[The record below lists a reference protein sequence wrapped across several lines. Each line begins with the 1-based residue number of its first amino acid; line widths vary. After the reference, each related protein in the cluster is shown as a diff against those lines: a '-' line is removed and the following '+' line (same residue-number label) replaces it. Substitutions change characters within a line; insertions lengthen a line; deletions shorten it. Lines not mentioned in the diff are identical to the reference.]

1 MMIEHPLLQTRLLQA
16 HALEAAGHLG
26 QAEGALEGIL
36 TDWPLQVEALMRL
49 SRLAQNRGDAAR
61 AVNLLEQAWQQQ
73 PTNPPC
79 ALDLAFAHL
88 AAQQPQQAMAVLEA
102 ALANAPS
109 FFPAWLLLGE
119 VRETEGDARGAL
131 KAWYQAVTRAQRAGH
146 WHDQVGTPPHMLDA
160 VIHAIR
166 VVREGRRELFFG
178 AYDDLRQRFGD
189 SDLRR
194 VDRALAGYLG
204 DWDATPPDSRQRP
217 RFFYMPDL
225 PAQPYLDPGLQP
237 WAPVL
242 REAYPQIRD
251 EALRVYGE
259 DGNFANFVQL
269 KGQARMQDF
278 VDGNGPAP
286 AWEALF
292 FWRHGQRHDS
302 THARCPQTSAV
313 LDSIELCRVEDEAPE
328 ICFSTL
334 LPGSNIR
341 PHHGVTNTRSV
352 MHLPLVV
359 PPDCALNV
367 IGVGEHHW
375 RAGELMMFDDT
386 YRHEAWNRSSSVRII
401 LLMDCWNP
409 HLSAVEK
416 LAVRQLVETIS
427 GLHRG
432 EQAGRSDTDED

>member
-1 MMIEHPLLQTRLLQA
+1 MTTEHPLLQTRLLQA
-16 HALEAAGHLG
+16 QALEAAGHVG
-26 QAEGALEGIL
+26 QAEHALERIL
-36 TDWPLQVEALMRL
+36 IDWPLQVEALMRL

-61 AVNLLEQAWQQQ
+61 AVDLLQQALQQQ
-73 PTNPPC
+73 PANPAC

-88 AAQQPQQAMAVLEA
+88 AAQQPHQAMAVLEA
-102 ALANAPS
+102 LLATEPS

-119 VRETEGDARGAL
+119 VRETEGDPRGAL

-146 WHDQVGTPPHMLDA
+146 WHDEASTPAHMLAA

-166 VVREGRRELFFG
+166 VVREGRRELLFG
-178 AYDDLRQRFGD
+178 AYDDLRKRFGD

-242 REAYPQIRD
+242 RDAYPRIRD
-251 EALRVYGE
+251 EALQVYGE
-259 DGNFANFVQL
+259 DGNFDNFVQL
-269 KGQARMQDF
+269 KGPARMQDF
-278 VDGNGPAP
+278 VDGNGPSP
-286 AWEALF
+286 AWQALF
-292 FWRHGQRHDS
+292 FWRHGQRYDS

-313 LDSIELCRVEDEAPE
+313 LDSIELCQVEDEAPE

-334 LPGSNIR
+334 LPGSNIL
-341 PHHGVTNTRSV
+341 PHFGVTNTRSV

-359 PPDCALNV
+359 PPGCALNI

-375 RAGELMMFDDT
+375 RAGELMMFDDS
-386 YRHEAWNRSSSVRII
+386 YQHEAWNRSSSVRII

-432 EQAGRSDTDED
+432 DQAGQRDTDPD

>member
-1 MMIEHPLLQTRLLQA
+1 MTTEHPLLQTRLLQA

-26 QAEGALEGIL
+26 QAERALEGIL
-36 TDWPLQVEALMRL
+36 TDWPLQGEALMRL

-61 AVNLLEQAWQQQ
+61 AVNLLEQALQQQ
-73 PTNPPC
+73 PANPPC

-146 WHDQVGTPPHMLDA
+146 WHDQAGTPPHMLAA

-259 DGNFANFVQL
+259 DGNFASFVQL

-278 VDGNGPAP
+278 VDGDGPAP

-302 THARCPQTSAV
+302 THARCPRTSAV
-313 LDSIELCRVEDEAPE
+313 LDDIELCRVEDEAPE

-334 LPGSNIR
+334 LPGSNIL

-432 EQAGRSDTDED
+432 DQAGQHNNDQD